1 MSDTNKEWT
10 ECIVLAERMPKKP
23 EDLKI
28 CIDEKSTLKELIAV
42 RDGINSYIETLEK
55 ENQKYIN

>member
-10 ECIVLAERMPKKP
+10 ECIVLAERMPANSD
-23 EDLKI
+23 DLKI
-28 CIDEKSTLKELIAV
+28 SIDEKSTLKELIAV
-42 RDGINSYIETLEK
+42 RNGINSYIEMLEK